1 MESLYVFGIAQSMR
15 KAVMRQQNLMA
26 QIEKRFGVSWD
37 EVVGPSRERQA
48 TYCRQLA
55 TLMMRE
61 YDMSLQ
67 GIGDVLH
74 RHHTTII
81 ASLRKIR
88 ALCKYDPE
96 VAEDVA
102 YLRGGPR

>member
-1 MESLYVFGIAQSMR
+1 
-15 KAVMRQQNLMA
+15 MRQQQLA
-26 QIEKRFGVSWD
+26 TLIERRFDVLWD
-37 EVVGPSRERQA
+37 EVTGPSRQPRA

-55 TLMMRE
+55 ALVMRE
-61 YDMSLQ
+61 QETTLQ
-67 GIGDVLH
+67 GIGDVLN

-81 ASLRKIR
+81 DTLRKIR

-102 YLRGGPR
+102 YLKGGPR